1 MSELTWR
8 LGLGETATA
17 VIITADDFG
26 LCHAANVGVIES
38 MTTGLATSASLLVP
52 GPWAKQAAATYR
64 GQDLGVL
71 LAITA
76 EHELLRFGP
85 ITHAPSLLGGD
96 GGFAGSVAD
105 ALDHADL
112 DEVRKECR
120 AQLERAIL
128 YGIDQVQQGLQRTIQ
143 ENRLPDGTAAIGS
156 FVVTVDDGSG
166 APSAS
171 LMHAVGAA
179 VETMRPVGARYAV
192 MAPSVTTAAVSL
204 SATPAP
210 DASGSDVRGAVAAA
224 ITAHINGLGLGV
236 PLVWSRLIQV
246 AYDASPLVAGIEA
259 VLVNGDTRDIVP
271 GPGAVVKPGGV
282 VVS

>member
-128 YGIDQVQQGLQRTIQ
+128 YGIDVTHLASAQSALVTRPEFFDIVL
-143 ENRLPDGTAAIGS
+143 ELAEEYRLPLRLLSGSSDLGLGFPARQLAKQAGVIVPDRVIETSGTGLRALLDEVIASLVDG
-156 FVVTVDDGSG
+156 VTEIVIHPAVESAELEAFADDAKRRVDDLRLSTHE
-166 APSAS
+166 AAFK
-171 LMHAVGAA
+171 AVL
-179 VETMRPVGARYAV
+179 R
-192 MAPSVTTAAVSL
+192 
-204 SATPAP
+204 
-210 DASGSDVRGAVAAA
+210 DHGAVAL
-224 ITAHINGLGLGV
+224 GWKPLLGLA
-236 PLVWSRLIQV
+236 RR
-246 AYDASPLVAGIEA
+246 SPSSMI
-259 VLVNGDTRDIVP
+259 
-271 GPGAVVKPGGV
+271 
-282 VVS
+282 